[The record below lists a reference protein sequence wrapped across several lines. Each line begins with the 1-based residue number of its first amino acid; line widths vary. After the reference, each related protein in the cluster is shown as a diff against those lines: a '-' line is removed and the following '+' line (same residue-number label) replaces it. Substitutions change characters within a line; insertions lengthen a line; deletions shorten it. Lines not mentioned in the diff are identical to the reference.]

1 MSQVTELLDKLA
13 PAATASCEA
22 PAGGGPLHLELA
34 GVSLRYGEVRAL
46 EQVSLRVPTGRIVAL
61 IGANGAGKSST
72 LRAITG
78 LRRVAEG
85 EVRLEGRVIN
95 SPHKQE
101 PAHALV
107 RQGVAMVPEGR
118 HVFPYMS
125 IKDNLLMGAYT
136 RTDKDGIAADLERIC
151 ERFPRLKERFHQ
163 QGSSLSGGEQQMVAI
178 GRALMAKPRLLLLDE
193 PSLGIAPQVIRL
205 IGRSLLEIN
214 RRDGITVVLVEQNS
228 RMALALSSYA
238 YVLETGRVALEGP
251 SKELMTNEHVKRLY
265 LGG

>member
-1 MSQVTELLDKLA
+1 VSTAA
-13 PAATASCEA
+13 P
-22 PAGGGPLHLELA
+22 HLELQ

-46 EQVSLRVPTGRIVAL
+46 EKVSLRVDTGRIVAL
-61 IGANGAGKSST
+61 IGANGAGKSSS
-72 LRAITG
+72 LRAVTG
-78 LRRVAEG
+78 LRGVAGG
-85 EVRLEGRVIN
+85 EVKLDGEVIN
-95 SPHKQE
+95 ASTHQE
-101 PAHALV
+101 PAHLLV
-107 RQGVAMVPEGR
+107 RRGVAMVPEGR

-136 RTDKDGIAADLERIC
+136 RSDKAAIATDLERVC

-178 GRALMAKPRLLLLDE
+178 GRALMARPKLLLLDE

-214 RRDGITVVLVEQNS
+214 RNDGITIVLVEQNS

-238 YVLETGRVALEGP
+238 YVLENGHVALEGP
-251 SKELMTNEHVKRLY
+251 SKELMVNEHVKRLY

>member
-1 MSQVTELLDKLA
+1 MSDITRN
-13 PAATASCEA
+13 TT
-22 PAGGGPLHLELA
+22 LHLELA
-34 GVSLRYGEVRAL
+34 GVSLRYGEVQAL
-46 EQVSLRVPTGRIVAL
+46 QQVDLKVPTGDIVAL
-61 IGANGAGKSST
+61 IGANGAGKSSA

-78 LRRVAEG
+78 LRSIAAG
-85 EVRLEGRVIN
+85 EVRLNGKPIN
-95 SPHKQE
+95 APGKQVG
-101 PAHALV
+101 AHALV

-136 RTDKDGIAADLERIC
+136 RDDRAAIASDLEAVC

-178 GRALMAKPRLLLLDE
+178 GRALMARPKLLLLDE
-193 PSLGIAPQVIRL
+193 PSLGIAPQIIRL
-205 IGRSLLEIN
+205 IARSLVEIN
-214 RRDGITVVLVEQNS
+214 QREGITIVLVEQNS

-251 SKELMTNEHVKRLY
+251 SKELMHNEHVKRLY

>member
-1 MSQVTELLDKLA
+1 MSA
-13 PAATASCEA
+13 
-22 PAGGGPLHLELA
+22 LHLELSR
-34 GVSLRYGEVRAL
+34 VSLRYGEVRAL
-46 EQVSLRVPTGRIVAL
+46 EGVSVKVPSGAIVAL
-61 IGANGAGKSST
+61 IGANGAGKSSA

-78 LRRVAEG
+78 LRRVAGG
-85 EVRLEGRVIN
+85 EVRLNGQVIN
-95 SPHKQE
+95 AADQQVPT
-101 PAHALV
+101 HALV

-136 RTDKDGIAADLERIC
+136 RSDKAGIARDLERVC
-151 ERFPRLKERFHQ
+151 ERFPRLKERFTQ

-178 GRALMAKPRLLLLDE
+178 GRALMAKPKLLLLDE
-193 PSLGIAPQVIRL
+193 PSLGIAPQIIRL

-214 RRDGITVVLVEQNS
+214 RNDGITIVLVEQNS

-238 YVLETGRVALEGP
+238 YVLETGHVALEGP
-251 SKELMTNEHVKRLY
+251 SKELMSNEHVKRLY

>member
-1 MSQVTELLDKLA
+1 MS
-13 PAATASCEA
+13 EA
-22 PAGGGPLHLELA
+22 PLHLELA

-46 EQVSLRVPTGRIVAL
+46 QQVNLKVPGGQVVAL
-61 IGANGAGKSST
+61 IGANGAGKSSA

-78 LRRVAEG
+78 LRNVAEG
-85 EVRLEGRVIN
+85 EVRLNGTVIN
-95 SPHKQE
+95 APSKQVG
-101 PAHALV
+101 AHALV

-118 HVFPYMS
+118 HIFPYMS

-136 RTDKDGIAADLERIC
+136 RDDKAAIGTDLDAVC

-178 GRALMAKPRLLLLDE
+178 GRALMARPKLLLLDE
-193 PSLGIAPQVIRL
+193 PSLGIAPQIIRL
-205 IGRSLLEIN
+205 IARSLVEIN
-214 RRDGITVVLVEQNS
+214 QRDGITIVLVEQNS

-238 YVLETGRVALEGP
+238 YVLETGKIALEGP
-251 SKELMTNEHVKRLY
+251 SKELMHNEHVKRLY